1 LFFGDGLKVR
11 KITEFHSES
20 VITSTYYSTK
30 KAIFP
35 ESARWVLVLVHPFK
49 EEADYIFNEVTMIV
63 SAQQIERFESTMKTY
78 VARDSEESTG

>member
-1 LFFGDGLKVR
+1 MGFSSR
-11 KITEFHSES
+11 SS
-20 VITSTYYSTK
+20 
-30 KAIFP
+30 
-35 ESARWVLVLVHPFK
+35 FK